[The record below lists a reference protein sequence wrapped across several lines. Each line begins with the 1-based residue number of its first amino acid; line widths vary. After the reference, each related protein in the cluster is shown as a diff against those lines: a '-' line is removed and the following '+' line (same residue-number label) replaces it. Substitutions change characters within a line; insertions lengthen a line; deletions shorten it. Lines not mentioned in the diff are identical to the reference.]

1 MLARQLVCAW
11 SAHPLTVSCS
21 TCRRTLAEFRRT
33 HEEACMA
40 EARRLLTEEQWEAI
54 QDVAFSTSYFV

>member
-1 MLARQLVCAW
+1 MW
-11 SAHPLTVSCS
+11 SVHSPTVLCS